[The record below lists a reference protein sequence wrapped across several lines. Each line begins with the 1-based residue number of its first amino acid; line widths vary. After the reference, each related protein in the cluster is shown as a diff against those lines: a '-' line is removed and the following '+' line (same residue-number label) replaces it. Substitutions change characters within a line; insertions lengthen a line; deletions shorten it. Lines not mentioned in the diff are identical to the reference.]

1 MMIQG
6 NMWGVARNEDGDES
20 GWGSRTFFADKADL
34 SSWQFVS
41 PESDPWIYESPKMF
55 RHGSELYL
63 VARTDPGGPF
73 WSKDNPLLNVLPAW
87 QHHLADLVSF
97 SLRGH
102 GTAIWRLDT
111 ASGGLE
117 MVLELAGCGDTAFPS
132 IVRSQL
138 SYTNIYFLIS
148 NIFFS
153 NYYLSLSESDRS
165 KNCSKGMSFVELS
178 RMIPSSHLSQSE
190 QSDELTE
197 EVKYSS

>member
-6 NMWGVARNEDGDES
+6 NMWGVARNEDGDDS

-111 ASGGLE
+111 VSGGLE

-138 SYTNIYFLIS
+138 SYTNIYFLMHS
-148 NIFFS
+148 FPNIICHFLNQIGQRIVQKEYRWWS
-153 NYYLSLSESDRS
+153 CQECHHLHIYHSPNRR
-165 KNCSKGMSFVELS
+165 MS
-178 RMIPSSHLSQSE
+178 
-190 QSDELTE
+190 
-197 EVKYSS
+197 